1 MPWVERAHLACRLP
15 YVSSLP
21 VELCVGLLCLSS
33 AALLCEMS
41 MCPRTRLFDS
51 DILCAGLV
59 VCVQHT
65 SREVFACARAR
76 VDGARRFIVSPACTS
91 TLEYI
96 VLFYS

>member
-1 MPWVERAHLACRLP
+1 MPWVEKGFWACCLP

-21 VELCVGLLCLSS
+21 VELCVGLLGLSS

-65 SREVFACARAR
+65 SREVFAYTRARAHGGR
-76 VDGARRFIVSPACTS
+76 KFIVTPACIAAIKA
-91 TLEYI
+91 YI
-96 VLFYS
+96 I

>member
-76 VDGARRFIVSPACTS
+76 VDGARKFIVTPACMPH
-91 TLEYI
+91 LAALAH
-96 VLFYS
+96 VC

>member
-65 SREVFACARAR
+65 SREVFAYTRARAR
-76 VDGARRFIVSPACTS
+76 ARARAHGAKQFIVTPQPPS
-91 TLEYI
+91 L
-96 VLFYS
+96 

>member
-1 MPWVERAHLACRLP
+1 MPWVEKGFWACCLP

-65 SREVFACARAR
+65 SREVFRVHARACT
-76 VDGARRFIVSPACTS
+76 RRKEIYRETS
-91 TLEYI
+91 L
-96 VLFYS
+96 

>member
-41 MCPRTRLFDS
+41 MCPRTRLSSTVTFYVPVS
-51 DILCAGLV
+51 W
-59 VCVQHT
+59 CV
-65 SREVFACARAR
+65 
-76 VDGARRFIVSPACTS
+76 
-91 TLEYI
+91 
-96 VLFYS
+96 